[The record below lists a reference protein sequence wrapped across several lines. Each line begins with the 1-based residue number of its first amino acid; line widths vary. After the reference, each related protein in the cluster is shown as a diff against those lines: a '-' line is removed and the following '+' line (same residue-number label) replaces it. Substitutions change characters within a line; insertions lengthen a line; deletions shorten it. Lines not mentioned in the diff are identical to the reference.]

1 MPDIAQQ
8 DMSYQPATK
17 AYSFSANQAV
27 PPPAP
32 QPKPEPEQKPPR
44 KPINWNFL
52 PVLLGEITG
61 LILIFLIFLGVLNYF
76 RIISLSK
83 IYPNQL
89 GWLPQASQPPA
100 PTYDSKTKTWSAK
113 GTFYGYNQRVIQI
126 KINNKITNFQWTD
139 SNSTAVL
146 FNSEKDIGSLNL
158 VPTSYTL
165 FDLEQ
170 NQTLGKKVIVQY
182 EIQNGKNV
190 ISSLAILK
198 L

>member
-17 AYSFSANQAV
+17 GYSFSTN
-27 PPPAP
+27 PAAP
-32 QPKPEPEQKPPR
+32 VNPKLPR

-52 PVLLGEITG
+52 LVLLGEITG
-61 LILIFLIFLGVLNYF
+61 LILIFLVILGVLNYF
-76 RIISLSK
+76 NIISLSK

-89 GWLPQASQPPA
+89 GWLPQATQSA
-100 PTYDSKTKTWSAK
+100 GPTYDSKTSLWTAN
-113 GTFYGYNQRVIQI
+113 GTFYGYNQYVIQI
-126 KINNKITNFQWTD
+126 KINSKITNFQWID
-139 SNSTAVL
+139 NNSTAAL
-146 FNSEKDIGSLNL
+146 FNSAKDIGSLNY

-170 NQTLGKKVIVQY
+170 SQTLGKKVIIQY

-190 ISSLAILK
+190 IDSLNLFR